1 MPPVHFIG
9 DNNFNTCFTI
19 QTRWVNNAKNAKLL
33 HSGERERRGERVRE
47 ERERERERESERER
61 GERESKNA
69 LSDLEFLPL
78 F

>member
-1 MPPVHFIG
+1 MG
-9 DNNFNTCFTI
+9 KQC
-19 QTRWVNNAKNAKLL
+19 Q
-33 HSGERERRGERVRE
+33 ERKTTSFW
-47 ERERERERESERER
+47 REREKGRESERGERER